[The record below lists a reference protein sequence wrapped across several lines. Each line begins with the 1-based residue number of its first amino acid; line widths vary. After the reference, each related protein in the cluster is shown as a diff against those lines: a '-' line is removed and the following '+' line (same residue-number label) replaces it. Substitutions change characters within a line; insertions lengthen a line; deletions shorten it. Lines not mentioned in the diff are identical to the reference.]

1 MSKVNY
7 KYILEAALFAS
18 PEPLTVER
26 LQELFEKQDRPVPA
40 KIKNLLSELS
50 EDYQERGVELCE
62 VASGYRFQ
70 AKSKFAP
77 WLQRLWKKK
86 SPRYSR
92 ALLETLAL
100 VAYRQPIS
108 RGEIEEIR
116 GVTVSSDIMKKLLDR
131 EWIKVDGYRDVPGK
145 PALYVTTKA
154 FLDYFNLREITE
166 LPPLEEVVQLKKKVL
181 SISKIINIV
190 SVCLLLKQ
198 QRIKKNITKIFTSLK
213 TRGED
218 YSFMMKRVFKKFY
231 LSKLG

>member
-1 MSKVNY
+1 MMSKVNY

-50 EDYQERGVELCE
+50 EDYQERGIELCE

-166 LPPLEEVVQLKKKVL
+166 LPPLEEVVQLKKKRYSQLVKQL
-181 SISKIINIV
+181 ILLVYACYLNSRESRKI
-190 SVCLLLKQ
+190 
-198 QRIKKNITKIFTSLK
+198 
-213 TRGED
+213 
-218 YSFMMKRVFKKFY
+218 
-231 LSKLG
+231 

>member
-108 RGEIEEIR
+108 RGEIEGIR

-166 LPPLEEVVQLKKKVL
+166 LPPLEEVVQLKK
-181 SISKIINIV
+181 
-190 SVCLLLKQ
+190 
-198 QRIKKNITKIFTSLK
+198 R
-213 TRGED
+213 
-218 YSFMMKRVFKKFY
+218 YSQLVK
-231 LSKLG
+231 